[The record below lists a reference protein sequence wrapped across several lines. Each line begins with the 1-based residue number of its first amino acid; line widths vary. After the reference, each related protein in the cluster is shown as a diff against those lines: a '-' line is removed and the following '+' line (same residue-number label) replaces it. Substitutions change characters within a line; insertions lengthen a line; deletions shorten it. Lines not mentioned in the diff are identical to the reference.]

1 MMKSELLLK
10 KKIRKNIND
19 EMLTLVKNIQF
30 CYCIIKISF
39 KHGGMQVMSN

>member
-19 EMLTLVKNIQF
+19 EMLTLVKNIQ
-30 CYCIIKISF
+30 SF
-39 KHGGMQVMSN
+39 AIVS